1 MDAHTYTHL
10 PVGLDPALA
19 LLEEGGCSL
28 ACWENKEEPGR
39 ELKEAMSITSLIR
52 PRRMTYLD
60 AQVWIQLPDP
70 RRLREGRLRLEGR
83 QDPHVELPEERRGGR
98 ACKLLGLFPVLRVR
112 GVEARVLPQVER
124 LVRRLMWWM
133 GGGGGEFESQTC

>member
-133 GGGGGEFESQTC
+133 GGGGGRV